1 MKCPKC
7 KGEME
12 KGYVTLQGYGRII
25 RWGREFN
32 WLGVLKGEKSIDTF
46 CCKNCGY
53 LESYA
58 K

>member
-12 KGYVTLQGYGRII
+12 
-25 RWGREFN
+25 E
-32 WLGVLKGEKSIDTF
+32 GVLVGYADGILSWVNKVVLAKERKQTHTYN
-46 CCKNCGY
+46 CKNCGY